1 MTQLARTVA
10 VGPRARHGSL
20 PDHVDAFGQLSLDVP
35 GKWVFTAVSPS
46 PVSRAEK
53 PRPRPAWRL
62 RRGFGIT
69 EAGLIQVGIALA
81 LADVQGASEVGRRI
95 IMRRRLD
102 PGVDVLVSPDVVEA
116 CRALHELPLALVLTS
131 VEPCQETVTALAA
144 ITGWPV
150 STALVTRD

>member
-20 PDHVDAFGQLSLDVP
+20 PDHVDAFGQLSLDV
-35 GKWVFTAVSPS
+35 
-46 PVSRAEK
+46 
-53 PRPRPAWRL
+53 
-62 RRGFGIT
+62 
-69 EAGLIQVGIALA
+69 
-81 LADVQGASEVGRRI
+81 
-95 IMRRRLD
+95 
-102 PGVDVLVSPDVVEA
+102 LVSPDVVEA
-116 CRALHELPLALVLTS
+116 CRALHEPPLALVLTS